1 MSKVEGS
8 SSPGERDSC
17 NLDQQ
22 DPKKL
27 LAYVIIGLSLLSII
41 LAFVCLGV
49 GQLSEKRVLRDH
61 KALEELGFNV
71 EPAPRES
78 SNFKISFYGSGGGNF
93 VVTLVQLTW
102 CF

>member
-27 LAYVIIGLSLLSII
+27 LAYVVIGLSFFSII

-49 GQLSEKRVLRDH
+49 GRLSEKRVLQDH
-61 KALEELGFNV
+61 TIQVERYQEELGSNV

-78 SNFKISFYGSGGGNF
+78 SIFKISFLSINA
-93 VVTLVQLTW
+93 
-102 CF
+102 